1 MKFVIGIG
9 NDRPEYAGTR
19 HNVGFVIV
27 DELASSAARKWDY
40 KKNLKSFIAQLD
52 DNSMVMKSV
61 LFVNNTGASVAAAAR
76 QNQSPPQ
83 DFLFVCDDV
92 NLDFG
97 KMRLR
102 AQGSAGGHHGLES
115 AIRDLGSDNFS
126 RLRIG
131 VRTENMPKDLT
142 GFVLGKFSRDE
153 KEKIGS
159 IVKNAAEVC
168 KTWIFQ
174 GFEAAQHRLGQLQSV
189 K

>member
-1 MKFVIGIG
+1 VEEMA
-9 NDRPEYAGTR
+9 N
-19 HNVGFVIV
+19 
-27 DELASSAARKWDY
+27 SAARKWSLN
-40 KKNLKSFIAQLD
+40 KKTNSKIAQFD
-52 DNSMVMKSV
+52 DNSMIYKSM
-61 LFVNNTGASVAAAAR
+61 LFVNNTGASASAAAL
-76 QNQSPPQ
+76 QNASSSK

-102 AQGSAGGHHGLES
+102 ANGSAGGHHGLES
-115 AIRDLGSDNFS
+115 AIRDLGSNEFS

-142 GFVLGKFSRDE
+142 NFVLGKFSQNER
-153 KEKIGS
+153 EKIDL

-168 KTWIFQ
+168 KTWLAQ
-174 GFEAAQHRLGQLQSV
+174 GFEAAQNRLSQLQSV